1 MSNQRK
7 ITKKNKTIIKDR
19 TKKELKKKILKLL
32 KIFKSNKTNIKT
44 KILSSS
50 SKTNLIKKHKS
61 LVKKMRNHNKSPYN
75 KV

>member
-1 MSNQRK
+1 MSNQRI

-32 KIFKSNKTNIKT
+32 KIFKSNKTNNKT

-50 SKTNLIKKHKS
+50 SKMNLIKKHKS
-61 LVKKMRNHNKSPYN
+61 LVKKMRNPNKSQYN

>member
-1 MSNQRK
+1 MSNQRI

-19 TKKELKKKILKLL
+19 TKKELKSKIIKLL
-32 KIFKSNKTNIKT
+32 KIFKSNKTNNKT

-50 SKTNLIKKHKS
+50 SKMNLIKKHKS
-61 LVKKMRNHNKSPYN
+61 LVKKMRNPNKSQYN

>member
-19 TKKELKKKILKLL
+19 TKKELKSKILKLL
-32 KIFKSNKTNIKT
+32 KIFKSNNTNNKT

-50 SKTNLIKKHKS
+50 SKMNLIKKHKS

>member
-1 MSNQRK
+1 MSSQRI

-19 TKKELKKKILKLL
+19 TKKELKSKIIKLL
-32 KIFKSNKTNIKT
+32 KIFKSNKTNNKT

-50 SKTNLIKKHKS
+50 SKMNLIKKHKS
-61 LVKKMRNHNKSPYN
+61 LVKKMRNPNKSQYN